1 MPESL
6 FGHLLLLILIY
17 RRALMEEKMKKISLT
32 TMILLALVLE

>member
-6 FGHLLLLILIY
+6 FRHLLLLILIY

-32 TMILLALVLE
+32 TMILLALDLE